1 MKPTF
6 RRLFA
11 LYSQTIGRF
20 FLTVL
25 LRLLRG
31 LSRLQHTST
40 SPQLLPTT
48 TKVVFQPN
56 CQQYTYVVYS
66 NTRHSGTPTP

>member
-1 MKPTF
+1 MKPPF

-25 LRLLRG
+25 EAAAGALA
-31 LSRLQHTST
+31 TPAYEY

-66 NTRHSGTPTP
+66 NTRHSGTLTP